1 MCQLGKLTLL
11 LQLDHLF
18 AITPDNISKKLDLT
32 PMPLAM
38 GAAPECMNPDDVIGS
53 YRKFYMTKQHR
64 FSMTWK
70 NRTTPEW
77 FEYV

>member
-1 MCQLGKLTLL
+1 MHKCYEKLAETLKL
-11 LQLDHLF
+11 
-18 AITPDNISKKLDLT
+18 APDNIDKSLELT

-38 GAAPECMNPDDVIGS
+38 GAAPECMDPDDVIGS

-64 FSMTWK
+64 FDMKWK
-70 NRTTPEW
+70 NRPTPEW